1 MSTSRKRK
9 RSSRTTA
16 SQQDAK
22 LTKRQRREL
31 KRQEEEQQKQLAE
44 MVKKRMTKRVMLW
57 SGVLSGLI
65 LAVLGL
71 IYLTNSPEP
80 EPTTQLVNPIPT
92 SGWTLGNPTA
102 PITLVEYSDFQC
114 DSCARYHHIMKRLV
128 EELGKDFQFIFRH
141 YPLRNHAN
149 AKLAARSA
157 EAAGRQGKFWEM
169 QDLLF
174 VQQKELAKKGKVDVE
189 NALVQYATLLGLDV
203 ARFQRDLYSQEV
215 IRKVNDDYQEGRDAG
230 VTGTPTF
237 FLNGRK
243 IAGNQKPQNYKAFK
257 AFIQGEGSRQK

>member
-9 RSSRTTA
+9 RSSQPTA
-16 SQQDAK
+16 SQQDTK

-31 KRQEEEQQKQLAE
+31 KRQEEEQQKQLTE
-44 MVKKRMTKRVMLW
+44 MAKKRMTKRMMLW

-65 LAVLGL
+65 LAVLGM

-80 EPTTQLVNPIPT
+80 EPTTQFVHPIPT

-114 DSCARYHHIMKRLV
+114 GSCARYHHIMKRLV
-128 EELGKDFQFIFRH
+128 EELGDDFQFIFRH
-141 YPLRNHAN
+141 YPLRTHAN

-157 EAAGRQGKFWEM
+157 EAAGLQGKFWEM
-169 QDLLF
+169 QNLLF
-174 VQQKELAKKGKVDVE
+174 AQQMEWAKKGMVDVE
-189 NALVQYATLLGLDV
+189 NAFVQYASLLGLDV
-203 ARFQRDLYSQEV
+203 VRFQRDLYSQKV
-215 IRKVNDDYQEGRDAG
+215 IRKVKDDHQEGGDAG

-243 IAGNQKPQNYKAFK
+243 ITGNQKPQNYEAFK
-257 AFIQGEGSRQK
+257 ALIQGEGSRQK

>member
-1 MSTSRKRK
+1 MNTARKHHSRP
-9 RSSRTTA
+9 TA
-16 SQQDAK
+16 PQQNTK

-31 KRQEEEQQKQLAE
+31 KRQEEQQQKQLAE
-44 MVKKRMTKRVMLW
+44 MAKRSMTRRVMLW

-71 IYLTNSPEP
+71 IYFTNSPEP

-114 DSCARYHHIMKRLV
+114 GSCARYHHIVKDLV
-128 EELGKDFQFIFRH
+128 EELGNDFKFIFRH
-141 YPLRNHAN
+141 YSLRNHAN
-149 AKLAARSA
+149 AELAARSA
-157 EAAGRQGKFWEM
+157 EAAGLQGKFWEM

-174 VQQKELAKKGKVDVE
+174 VQQRKWAKKQRADVE
-189 NALVQYATLLGLDV
+189 NAFVQYASSLGLDID
-203 ARFQRDLYSQEV
+203 RFQRDLYSQKV
-215 IRKVNDDYQEGRDAG
+215 IRKVNDDHQEGRDAG

-243 IAGNQKPQNYKAFK
+243 IAGNQKPQNLEAFK
-257 AFIQGEGSRQK
+257 ALIQGEGSR